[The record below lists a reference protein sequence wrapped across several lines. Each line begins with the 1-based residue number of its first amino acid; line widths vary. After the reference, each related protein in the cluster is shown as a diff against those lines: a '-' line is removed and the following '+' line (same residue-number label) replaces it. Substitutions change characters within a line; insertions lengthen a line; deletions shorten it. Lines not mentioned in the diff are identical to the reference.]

1 MNQERMMTWMEDN
14 ELTFRTDLAVEARDL
29 ARHEFETE
37 VPGVETNIQK
47 YDGITV
53 TRLTISTDEAQ
64 QRVGKLKGRYVTL
77 ESDDL
82 RNRDREKHREIS
94 QVFAREFRD
103 MARIPTDSTVLVVGL
118 GNWNATPDALG
129 PRVVHHLMV
138 TRHLFKLSPPE
149 IHQGLRPVCAL
160 APGVLG
166 TTGMET
172 AEIIQGVVSKIKP
185 DVVIVVDALASMST
199 TRVNTT
205 IQIGNTGIQ
214 PGSGVGNRRFGIT
227 RESLGVPVLAVG
239 VPTVVD
245 AITIVADAMD
255 IMARTTEAGTGEEQ
269 ASFQSTQRR
278 FGRLEGHNVHGMNRG
293 MGQGMQS
300 PDIGSSDS
308 ASKIDPETKRKL
320 IRQVL
325 SPYMGS
331 LIVTP
336 KEIDVMIEDIAR
348 VVAGGLN
355 VALHSSIDLED
366 VETYLQ

>member
-1 MNQERMMTWMEDN
+1 VN
-14 ELTFRTDLAVEARDL
+14 ENEFSFRTDLVMEARDI
-29 ARHEFETE
+29 ARYDYEMEI
-37 VPGVETNIQK
+37 PGVESETQK
-47 YDGITV
+47 YDGLTV
-53 TRLTISTDEAQ
+53 TRLVISSDDAE
-64 QRVGKLKGRYVTL
+64 QRIGKLKGKYVTL
-77 ESDDL
+77 ESADL
-82 RNRDREKHREIS
+82 RTRDREKHRQIS

-103 MARIPTDSTVLVVGL
+103 MIRIPTDATVLVVGL

-138 TRHLFKLSPPE
+138 TRHLFRLSPPE
-149 IHQGLRPVCAL
+149 IHRGLRPVCAI

-172 AEIIQGVVSKIKP
+172 AEIIQGIVSKVKP

-199 TRVNTT
+199 MRVSTT
-205 IQIGNTGIQ
+205 IQIGDTGIQ
-214 PGSGVGNRRFGIT
+214 PGSGVGSRRFGIT
-227 RESLGVPVLAVG
+227 KDSLGVPVLAVG

-255 IMARTTEAGTGEEQ
+255 IMAQSITEGVQEGDDIPGNKN
-269 ASFQSTQRR
+269 RR
-278 FGRLEGHNVHGMNRG
+278 VNAKDLD
-293 MGQGMQS
+293 S
-300 PDIGSSDS
+300 PM
-308 ASKIDPETKRKL
+308 KRKL

-331 LIVTP
+331 MIVTP
-336 KEIDVMIEDIAR
+336 KEIDAMIEDIAR

-355 VALHSSIDLED
+355 VALHPGVDLED